1 MIQIFFMTR
10 YLKKKKR
17 QDHLWNQPLSRGKV
31 CGLPAGDN
39 VGTEGNLS
47 PNGTV
52 DLLRGYVFCGEISGH
67 NDRPIMAELHIYKL
81 QGWFFFFKDLV
92 TLSNDMET
100 CV

>member
-1 MIQIFFMTR
+1 M
-10 YLKKKKR
+10 
-17 QDHLWNQPLSRGKV
+17 

-67 NDRPIMAELHIYKL
+67 NDSTSNGRAAHI
-81 QGWFFFFKDLV
+81 
-92 TLSNDMET
+92 
-100 CV
+100 